1 MSKSL
6 IRKNQLHPD
15 VADLISGFGDNFFI
29 TPEQLNLETIVH
41 TTGDQTINGEKSFTS
56 RPSVNGTGVLLQGE
70 AAPGVVENVV
80 YTTGNQTINGV
91 KSFTSLP
98 NVNGVPLS
106 TGFGGGSE
114 FTFPS
119 NLEVI
124 LNPGKTF
131 GKYQNGDTIEAAG
144 LTTSQ
149 VIELAITEKINP
161 SVNLSVSPI
170 SILLGQTN
178 ISNQLTF
185 SRVIN
190 NPGATITSVSLEFK
204 RNNESTWNI
213 LSTNINLS
221 SPFTHTFTNTSSNS
235 NAINYRY
242 IVTDSLNSTATGT
255 ANVSFLHGNYFG
267 YSSATSLTTV
277 AQIEALGNQV
287 LSDSRSRTVNGVTAG
302 PNLYTYYAY
311 RAGAGDLTS
320 IIQDGAAPVLGAFT
334 KQNDI
339 AGTNL
344 NGASVTYRVYRSN
357 ATQAFTNNTLAFS

>member
-1 MSKSL
+1 MAKSL

-15 VADLISGFGDNFFI
+15 IIDLVSGYGTGFFVTPDQLNNAIDVSQQIITQGAVLVSGNQNISGLKNF
-29 TPEQLNLETIVH
+29 VV
-41 TTGDQTINGEKSFTS
+41 
-56 RPSVNGTGVLLQGE
+56 RPTVNGSGVLLQGE
-70 AAPGVVENVV
+70 ASLGAEFKFTGDLTVV
-80 YTTGNQTINGV
+80 
-91 KSFTSLP
+91 
-98 NVNGVPLS
+98 LS
-106 TGFGGGSE
+106 
-114 FTFPS
+114 
-119 NLEVI
+119 N
-124 LNPGKTF
+124 GKTF
-131 GKYQNGDTIEAAG
+131 GKYQNGQTIPASG
-144 LTTSQ
+144 RTTSE
-149 VIELAITEKINP
+149 VIKLAIVEAINP
-161 SVNLSVSPI
+161 TVNLSVSPTN
-170 SILLGQTN
+170 ILLGQTN

-190 NPGATITSVSLEFK
+190 NPGATVASVSLEFK

-242 IVTDSLNSTATGT
+242 IVTDSLGSTATGT
-255 ANVSFLHGNYFG
+255 ANASFLHGNYFG
-267 YSSATSLTTV
+267 YSSATSLTTI

-302 PNLYTYYAY
+302 ANLYTYYAY

-320 IIQDGAAPVLGAFT
+320 IIQDGAAPILGAFT
-334 KQNDI
+334 KQSDV

-357 ATQAFTNNTLAFS
+357 ATEAFTNNTLAFS